1 MRGPTKAPKHQLVT
15 ENLGGDSL
23 VFLSPAYSYLLSP
36 GLGFHGLVGRI
47 SERIRLRALWLY
59 FCLSVFV
66 FKEEFRGLGPFAGL
80 WTTSNFFTS
89 CSLSTYKCSILSL
102 AHMLRIH
109 DQGKHAPSPRDVYS
123 LVTSLYLDV

>member
-1 MRGPTKAPKHQLVT
+1 VRDPTKVLKHQLVT

-36 GLGFHGLVGRI
+36 GLSFHGLVGRI
-47 SERIRLRALWLY
+47 SERTGLGGLWLY
-59 FCLSVFV
+59 FCLFVFV

-89 CSLSTYKCSILSL
+89 CSLST
-102 AHMLRIH
+102 
-109 DQGKHAPSPRDVYS
+109 
-123 LVTSLYLDV
+123 